1 MTKEYRSLL
10 YEADKRRKKVIMNT
24 QKESNLIVEYVS
36 VFLLIVLIAS
46 LLIALI

>member
-1 MTKEYRSLL
+1 MRREYKSLL
-10 YEADKRRKKVIMNT
+10 YEADKRRKEVIMNT